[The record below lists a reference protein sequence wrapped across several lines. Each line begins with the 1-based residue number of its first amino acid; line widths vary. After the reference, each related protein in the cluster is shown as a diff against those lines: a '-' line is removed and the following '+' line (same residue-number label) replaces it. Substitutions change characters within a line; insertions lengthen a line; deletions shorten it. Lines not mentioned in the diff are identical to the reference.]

1 MGILVKGEI
10 TITKGFKTWKEMVKQ
25 TRRLENSMGDG
36 RKKIETNEKQSS
48 VVQKRSCYA
57 STFIKK
63 GSKIKKEMIIPLR
76 PCIKNS
82 YSPDK
87 ILLLINKKA
96 KKNIKAGECIKRN
109 LVH

>member
-1 MGILVKGEI
+1 MSCVLS
-10 TITKGFKTWKEMVKQ
+10 TKGGGPNSDKT
-25 TRRLENSMGDG
+25 
-36 RKKIETNEKQSS
+36 
-48 VVQKRSCYA
+48 VQKRSCYA
-57 STFIKK
+57 NTFIKK
-63 GSKIKKEMIIPLR
+63 GSKIKRKMIIPLR

-96 KKNIKAGECIKRN
+96 KKNIKAGECIKKN